1 MGELDTTDYR
11 TIEISDAWKRLRPFW
26 SEISSRGSE
35 IFLYCSYVTSYN
47 YCDRRVPPP
56 PSPAGVG
63 GSDDQDETLASA
75 ADGND
80 VGGVGGPA
88 VVSDMSD
95 EAT

>member
-1 MGELDTTDYR
+1 
-11 TIEISDAWKRLRPFW
+11 
-26 SEISSRGSE
+26 
-35 IFLYCSYVTSYN
+35 
-47 YCDRRVPPP
+47 
-56 PSPAGVG
+56 VG

-80 VGGVGGPA
+80 VGGVGSPV